1 MGVQLGTDVRQLL
14 VLTKII
20 YMQYTENYCVRT
32 RSGDYLTTKGTW
44 AQLSGKTA
52 YYDDLFTA
60 KDALGTKRKGYIVAN
75 VVKTSGV
82 NNLTA
87 YSHTEEVIN

>member
-1 MGVQLGTDVRQLL
+1 MT
-14 VLTKII
+14 
-20 YMQYTENYCVRT
+20 YTENYCVRT

-44 AQLSGKTA
+44 AQLNGKTA
-52 YYDDLFTA
+52 YYDDLFVA
-60 KDALGTKRKGYIVAN
+60 KEALSTKRKGYIVAN

-82 NNLTA
+82 NNLIE